1 MRARRVEGVHLEQA
15 ADEILVMKT
24 ATSEAHA
31 LNQSA
36 AAVYELCD
44 GKTSKSEMAAEIRR
58 RTGLPAD
65 EEIVDLAL
73 AELVDAGLVVL
84 DDPEP
89 RSTITRR
96 SLIRRLAL
104 SSMAAMMLPVVETIV
119 VPPVEAGAQAPSRLQ
134 SFSLASPAPENGKAK
149 PQREPDVRYEPT
161 TDEATDEMLAL
172 ARVTSSDL
180 LYDLGCGDGRIVV
193 TAAAKC
199 RCRAVGFDID
209 PQRVA
214 ESQENVRRN
223 GLANLV
229 RIEERDMFAVD
240 LSEVDVV
247 TLYLLPNLN
256 VRLIPQIA
264 KMKPGAR
271 IVSQDF
277 AMPGVIPDR
286 VVQVYLSERQ
296 IYKSF
301 YLWTVPLKLTDRP
314 VPYEWGEASGIAV

>member
-1 MRARRVEGVHLEQA
+1 MTARRVEGVHLEQA
-15 ADEILVMKT
+15 SDEILVMKM

-44 GKTSKSEMAAEIRR
+44 GKASKSEIAAEIRR

-96 SLIRRLAL
+96 SPIRRLAL

-119 VPPVEAGAQAPSRLQ
+119 VPPVEAGAQASPRLQ
-134 SFSLASPAPENGKAK
+134 SFSLASPVPENGKAK
-149 PQREPDVRYEPT
+149 TQREPDVRYEPT

-223 GLANLV
+223 GFANLV

-256 VRLIPQIA
+256 IRLIPQIA

-301 YLWTVPLKLTDRP
+301 YLWTVPLKLTDHP